1 MCWLSFCAGIEPF
14 SLSSDQLPAAN
25 LTLQLLEECFSL
37 RSDIFSISP
46 AALPTPST
54 RCGGSPLLL
63 EVASAV
69 ALTTRASEMINL
81 IQKLPAKPCL
91 MNLATIE
98 QPRSNSLCKAAKVS
112 PKSSGLTWYSPS
124 APGRVAGAPG
134 LLARACSLDN
144 LGQPC
149 TAILNADAQRG
160 LEPSKTGRSCSS
172 PHRAPLHD
180 NGIVLAV
187 RRRCYEA
194 SRLMIII

>member
-69 ALTTRASEMINL
+69 ALTTRASEMI
-81 IQKLPAKPCL
+81 KLDSETSSKTVPHESGHHR
-91 MNLATIE
+91 ATKK
-98 QPRSNSLCKAAKVS
+98 Q
-112 PKSSGLTWYSPS
+112 LTLQGSQSFSQELRIDMVLSKCTWT
-124 APGRVAGAPG
+124 RCRGARFACTR
-134 LLARACSLDN
+134 LLARQSRAALHSHLECRCS
-144 LGQPC
+144 
-149 TAILNADAQRG
+149 AG
-160 LEPSKTGRSCSS
+160 L
-172 PHRAPLHD
+172 RA
-180 NGIVLAV
+180 
-187 RRRCYEA
+187 
-194 SRLMIII
+194 